1 MFLKKVKPVA
11 GADELARL
19 EAAASKREA
28 AATAEVE
35 KLKARAASV
44 AEQAVQARS
53 AMTEVEKMGVED
65 ASMHMRLERL
75 EVPRPDAS
83 PMALEVEHAKRA
95 ALAVREGAADQ
106 LEQQIG
112 EWKQA
117 LDQLSRQLD
126 QDQASIRKAYEA
138 AREARVRAVQALEQ
152 APAEDAGATDKT
164 LITPKPKAPPP
175 PPKPRPGPEARKA
188 PRVAMQAQI
197 DFGSDSNFY
206 SGFSTNISDGGVFIA
221 TVNVL
226 PLGTEVD
233 LSFTLPNGR
242 SVRTKGVVR
251 WVREVNDKIP
261 DAFPGIGVQ
270 FEALPE
276 SAHEAIHGFVA
287 EREPLFYPE

>member
-1 MFLKKVKPVA
+1 MFLKKVKPA
-11 GADELARL
+11 GAVDELSRL
-19 EAAASKREA
+19 DAAATQREA
-28 AATAEVE
+28 AAAAEVE
-35 KLKARAASV
+35 KLKARAAAV
-44 AEQAVQARS
+44 AEQLAQTRAS
-53 AMTEVEKMGVED
+53 MGEVEKLGVED
-65 ASMHMRLERL
+65 ASMHLRLDRLEL
-75 EVPRPDAS
+75 PRPDAS
-83 PMALEVEHAKRA
+83 AMALEVEHAKRA

-106 LEQQIG
+106 LEQEIS

-117 LDQLSRQLD
+117 LDQASKQLD

-138 AREARVRAVQALEQ
+138 ARQARVRAVEP
-152 APAEDAGATDKT
+152 PAETM
-164 LITPKPKAPPP
+164 ITARPKA
-175 PPKPRPGPEARKA
+175 RPGPEGRTA

-233 LSFTLPNGR
+233 LSFTLPNGK
-242 SVRTKGVVR
+242 SVRSKGVVR

-270 FEALPE
+270 FESLPE
-276 SAHEAIHGFVA
+276 SAHDAIHGFVA
-287 EREPLFYPE
+287 EREPLFFPE